1 MNRDAHFICEATGGE
16 LVSGPN
22 SVFGDV
28 SIDTRTITPG
38 AAFFC
43 LKGPNFDGH
52 QFAQDALGKGAS
64 LLIVERTSLPSLAR
78 LPDGLHGIV
87 AVDDTERALAQA
99 AAAWRRAHDV
109 KVVGLTGSS
118 GKTTT
123 KEMVDAVLGS
133 HGPTLATR
141 GNLNNH
147 LGVPLTLFRLSP
159 EHQFAVIEMGMNA
172 PGEIAYLAELSQPS
186 VGVVTTVGQAHTE
199 GVGSL
204 DGVADAKGELLRALP
219 SDGLGIIP
227 SGIDR
232 RSRLTSQVSA
242 KLETVGEAQDDV
254 VRLARY
260 DAMGERASGEVL
272 IDQQLYPVS
281 IELSGRYNLDNAM
294 LALAVGRALGVSME
308 DAISA
313 LGKVAPPALRGEIR
327 TLADKTEVVL
337 DCYNAN
343 PQSMR
348 AAVGTFVQ
356 RHPNGVLA
364 LGDMLELGVSA
375 EEEHAHL
382 GEFVA
387 NLDGQPELV
396 GVGRL
401 SQHTVNGALGAGM
414 QRVRTAWYSDAVS
427 AANHVGARCSAGRAL
442 LLKGSRGMRME
453 RIFEVLSQERGQ

>member
-1 MNRDAHFICEATGGE
+1 
-16 LVSGPN
+16 
-22 SVFGDV
+22 
-28 SIDTRTITPG
+28 
-38 AAFFC
+38 
-43 LKGPNFDGH
+43 GH

-281 IELSGRYNLDNAM
+281 
-294 LALAVGRALGVSME
+294 
-308 DAISA
+308 
-313 LGKVAPPALRGEIR
+313 
-327 TLADKTEVVL
+327 
-337 DCYNAN
+337 
-343 PQSMR
+343 
-348 AAVGTFVQ
+348 
-356 RHPNGVLA
+356 
-364 LGDMLELGVSA
+364 
-375 EEEHAHL
+375 
-382 GEFVA
+382 
-387 NLDGQPELV
+387 
-396 GVGRL
+396 
-401 SQHTVNGALGAGM
+401 
-414 QRVRTAWYSDAVS
+414 
-427 AANHVGARCSAGRAL
+427 
-442 LLKGSRGMRME
+442 
-453 RIFEVLSQERGQ
+453 